1 MKLFRFFAA
10 WLDPVVRD
18 GLLEAQIGDA
28 YGKVRGALGLGL
40 VALLLT
46 LLATGVIWI
55 TDARMPPPTYLAT
68 TPKGVAGPLPLM
80 SEPVYSASKV
90 QSWTVTALKDTFSF
104 NFVNINDELRK
115 SQAYFTPDGWA
126 AFYTALQG
134 SKVMDNVTR
143 QRLEVF
149 LTPLGEARIVGL
161 CVSEK
166 CLYKWWR
173 VEVPVI
179 ITYSGASPPEARK
192 QLITVLVM
200 RQPTTDNPNGLGI
213 SQLNVAELQ

>member
-10 WLDPVVRD
+10 WLDPATHD
-18 GLLEAQIGDA
+18 AMLEQQVGEDYA
-28 YGKVRGALGLGL
+28 KVRGALGL
-40 VALLLT
+40 ALFCVLMT
-46 LLATGVIWI
+46 LLATGVVWI
-55 TDARMPPPTYLAT
+55 TDLRTPPPTYLAT
-68 TPKGVAGPLPLM
+68 TPKGVSGQLPLM
-80 SEPVYSASKV
+80 NEPVYSASKV
-90 QSWTVTALKDTFSF
+90 QDWTVAALKDTFSF

-115 SQAYFTPDGWA
+115 SQAYFTPDGWD
-126 AFYTALQG
+126 AFYTAMQH
-134 SKVMDNVTR
+134 SNVMANVTR
-143 QRLEVF
+143 DRLEVF
-149 LTPLGEARIVGL
+149 LTPLGEARIIGI
-161 CVSEK
+161 CQSEK

-179 ITYSGASPPEARK
+179 ITYSGAAPPQARK